1 MFLTQEPHNIEDFL
15 KSVDFV
21 TPPGMNLK
29 YFIVPLNSV
38 DNTFTTISTESGY
51 SPEQELNVPGVTDTI
66 TYTKRM
72 PVEKNAM
79 ASANFDA
86 SAKPGVFP
94 THVEPAKPQSVD
106 DEIIKHGGRI
116 PSAVGNI
123 YADPN
128 EVAAVMESID
138 RKDDLTRALLKEA
151 IGCFPKNTLLCFE
164 KLGE

>member
-29 YFIVPLNSV
+29 YFIVPINSV

-94 THVEPAKPQSVD
+94 THIEPAKPQSVD
-106 DEIIKHGGRI
+106 DEIIKHSYRDDNVLVYGLYGKLQGFI
-116 PSAVGNI
+116 FMINELCN
-123 YADPN
+123 ADYIKENN
-128 EVAAVMESID
+128 ES
-138 RKDDLTRALLKEA
+138 
-151 IGCFPKNTLLCFE
+151 NN
-164 KLGE
+164 